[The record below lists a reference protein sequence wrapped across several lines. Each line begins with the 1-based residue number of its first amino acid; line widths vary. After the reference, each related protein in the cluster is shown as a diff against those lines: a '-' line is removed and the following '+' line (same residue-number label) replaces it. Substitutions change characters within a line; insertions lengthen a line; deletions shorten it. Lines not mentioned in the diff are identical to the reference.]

1 MNEKSI
7 YIYIYMNELEELIST
22 YPQSEMK
29 KILQS
34 KLYDKGAVS

>member
-1 MNEKSI
+1 MSEIK
-7 YIYIYMNELEELIST
+7 YIYIYMEYIST
-22 YPQSEMK
+22 YPHSEIR